1 MTKVKKD
8 LVSSV
13 GVTSKC
19 CEKQNQK
26 KIKMILEFK

>member
-26 KIKMILEFK
+26 KIKNDSGI